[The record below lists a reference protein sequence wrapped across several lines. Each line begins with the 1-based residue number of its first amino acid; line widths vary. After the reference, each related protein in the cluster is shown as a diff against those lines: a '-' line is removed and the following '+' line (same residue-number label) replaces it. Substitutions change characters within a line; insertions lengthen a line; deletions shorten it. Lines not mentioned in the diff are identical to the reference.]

1 MTIPPTHIIIFLLT
15 VFIYTINTG
24 AYAARLAGVRTGHP
38 TLAGSL
44 FNVLDLGARG
54 ANALLTPLV
63 GSITDLAANTQNT
76 ADLLSTYRLLLL
88 AASVGTIAAALFIP
102 TLSRLLAR
110 GVSSYETRRSLPEV
124 VVNATSVQ
132 GLWRA
137 RHSLAAPRISVLRE
151 LRRSP
156 FPKRF
161 LLASVLVTAIAAVS
175 NAATLYASA
184 LVPEGAR
191 TATSLGPMLSGFGMI
206 LTIFVINPVA
216 AITVD
221 EALRDRRPLKDVTY
235 ITVWQVGAQLVGTL
249 AAQALLFPA
258 SWVVVQITRLLINL

>member
-1 MTIPPTHIIIFLLT
+1 MQPTHIIIFLLT

-54 ANALLTPLV
+54 ANALVTPLV
-63 GSITDLAANTQNT
+63 SSITDMAANTQNT
-76 ADLLSTYRLLLL
+76 ADLLNTYRLLLL
-88 AASVGTIAAALFIP
+88 AASVGTIIAAFLIP

-110 GVSSYETRRSLPEV
+110 GVDSYEKRRSLPEV
-124 VVNATSVQ
+124 VVNAASVQ

-137 RHSLAAPRISVLRE
+137 RHSLTTPRIGVLRE

-161 LLASVLVTAIAAVS
+161 LLASVLVTAISAVT
-175 NAATLYASA
+175 NPATLYASA
-184 LVPEGAR
+184 LVPAGAR
-191 TATSLGPMLSGFGMI
+191 TATSLAPMLSGFGMLLI
-206 LTIFVINPVA
+206 IFVINPLA

-221 EALRDRRPLKDVTY
+221 EALRGQRPLKDVTY
-235 ITVWQVGAQLVGTL
+235 ITIWQVGAQLVGTVV
-249 AAQALLFPA
+249 AQALLFPA
-258 SWVVVQITRLLINL
+258 SWVIVQITQWLISL